1 MDKIEEKLWKRVERY
16 AWLFRI
22 VPFIR
27 FAAVCNNLAFGVVTD
42 KSDVDIFIV
51 AKKRRLYIAWAFAN
65 FLTRLFGVRTYGEK
79 NAGRFCLSF
88 MVDEGT
94 IGFSR
99 IAVKNDIYLAN
110 WIYHL
115 IPVVDRG
122 IGSKV
127 AAKNKWILPIVKKG
141 DFVFDFVSGRSR
153 VKRDFFLLY
162 LVRKFFEILMFGPVG
177 NLFEVIFRSLA
188 FRRLRKRKGSI
199 LLKDMIKLHE
209 NDRRVAFR
217 ELYLK
222 SGSGDFVAFLGTL
235 PKN

>member
-1 MDKIEEKLWKRVERY
+1 MDKIEEKLWKRVGRY
-16 AWLFRI
+16 GWLFRI

-42 KSDVDIFIV
+42 KSDVDIFVV
-51 AKKRRLYIAWAFAN
+51 AKKRRLYVAWAFAN
-65 FLTRLFGVRTYGEK
+65 FLTRFFGVRTYGEK
-79 NAGRFCLSF
+79 IAGRFCLSF
-88 MVDEGT
+88 MVDEGAV
-94 IGFSR
+94 GFSR
-99 IAVKNDIYLAN
+99 VAVKNDIYFAN

-115 IPVVDRG
+115 VPVIDRG
-122 IGSKV
+122 IGSRIE
-127 AAKNKWILPIVKKG
+127 AKNKWILPIIKKGSFAFDRSKVKK
-141 DFVFDFVSGRSR
+141 
-153 VKRDFFLLY
+153 DFFLLY

-177 NLFEVIFRSLA
+177 NLFEAIFRSLA

-199 LLKDMIKLHE
+199 LLNDMVKLHE

-222 SGSGDFVAFLGTL
+222 SGNGDFVAFLRTL